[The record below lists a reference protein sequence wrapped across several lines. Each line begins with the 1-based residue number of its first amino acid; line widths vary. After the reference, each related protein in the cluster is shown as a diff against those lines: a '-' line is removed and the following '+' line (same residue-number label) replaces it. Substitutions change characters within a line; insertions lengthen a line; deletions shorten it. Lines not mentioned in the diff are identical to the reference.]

1 MPEMTASPHGNR
13 RGLGVMAMTLALAAC
28 SPTDVADK
36 VGRRAAETVV
46 RPVVSDYMTGAEAE
60 VVTRCIVDNASADEV
75 QQLSRDVGVVAG
87 STTVDLVLRMS
98 RNAATSACLAGQ
110 GMPPLSQV
118 AL

>member
-1 MPEMTASPHGNR
+1 MPDMTAWPHRTCLGMALML
-13 RGLGVMAMTLALAAC
+13 GLVAC
-28 SPTDVADK
+28 SPTEVADK

-60 VVTRCIVDNASADEV
+60 VVTRCIVDNASAAEI

-87 STTVDLVLRMS
+87 SSTVDLVLQMA
-98 RNAATSACLAGQ
+98 RNPATSACLSGQ
-110 GMPPLSQV
+110 GLPPLSRV

>member
-1 MPEMTASPHGNR
+1 MIRAALLIT
-13 RGLGVMAMTLALAAC
+13 GLSLAAC

-46 RPVVSDYMTGAEAE
+46 RPVVGDYMTGPEAE

-75 QQLSRDVGVVAG
+75 QMLSRDVAVEAG
-87 STTVDLVLRMS
+87 TATVDLIFRMA
-98 RNAATSACLAGQ
+98 RNPATAACLQAA